1 MLGVLVR
8 TGENNPS
15 SVLGRGLRR
24 THGPFGWVHH
34 ANTVAEL
41 LASAVAAALV
51 CRQT

>member
-15 SVLGRGLRR
+15 SLLGRGLRR
-24 THGPFGWVHH
+24 GHGPFGWLHH
-34 ANTVAEL
+34 VNMVAEL
-41 LASAVAAALV
+41 LASAVAALLV